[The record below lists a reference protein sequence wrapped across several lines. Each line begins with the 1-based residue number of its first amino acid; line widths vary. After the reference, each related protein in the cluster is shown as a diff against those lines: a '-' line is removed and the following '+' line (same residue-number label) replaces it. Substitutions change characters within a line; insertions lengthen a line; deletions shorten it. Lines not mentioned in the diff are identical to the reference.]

1 MKQVLGEY
9 EKKQFPQN
17 KGLTYNTCYIKSL
30 YLYPTIDMV
39 IKSPYYY
46 EVSINDYVLNAN
58 NSFYFLLYDKETD
71 LIVGSVDEIDFGEIW
86 EDDLRYSIFTAEDKL
101 ERSTCP
107 NCGFWL
113 MDKLNKYGHHFLGC
127 SDFPECN
134 FSCEI
139 DEIEKS

>member
-17 KGLTYNTCYIKSL
+17 KGFTYNTCYIKSL

-58 NSFYFLLYDKETD
+58 NSFYFFLYDKETD

-127 SDFPECN
+127 SDFPECT

-139 DEIEKS
+139 DEIEKY